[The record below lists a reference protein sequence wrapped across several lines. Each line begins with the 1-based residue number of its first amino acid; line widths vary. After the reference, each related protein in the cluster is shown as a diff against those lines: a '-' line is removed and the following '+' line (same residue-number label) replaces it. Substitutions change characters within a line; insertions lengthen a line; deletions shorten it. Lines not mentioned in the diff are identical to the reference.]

1 MSMIRALSICG
12 VLAAALGACA
22 QPGPTSPGA
31 STGPMVTYQR
41 QITVNLDAPPPQKI
55 VVEHHKTAK
64 PSKSARHRPARPAV
78 SVPTVAKTQAARQ
91 SRPVT
96 PREITRKREPV
107 IYKKAG
113 LEGKPITRVRQ
124 KLGAPDHIQREGDIM
139 LWTYRVEGC
148 AVHLLVD
155 GDTVKSVTV
164 RKALIHSAAFKADKP
179 CFHRFVSDRLER
191 GREAASL
198 SAR

>member
-12 VLAAALGACA
+12 VLAVALGACA
-22 QPGPTSPGA
+22 QSGPSSSSA
-31 STGPMVTYQR
+31 STGPMVTYKR
-41 QITVNLDAPPPQKI
+41 QITVNLDAPAPQKI
-55 VVEHHKTAK
+55 IVEQQK
-64 PSKSARHRPARPAV
+64 PTKPAAAVKQRPARPAV
-78 SVPTVAKTQAARQ
+78 RVPVIAKSKAVKQ

-96 PREITRKREPV
+96 PREIAKKRAPV
-107 IYKKAG
+107 VYKKAG

-191 GREAASL
+191 NHEAARL